1 MRKSACY
8 EPKLTAVL
16 LLSLTAPAGPVL
28 AQPFQGTAFLSPTV
42 ITDADASSLRGV
54 EYTGRGERL
63 IWDYR
68 VFDWITINAYLFEA
82 RYDAS
87 VIEYQVNPEFG
98 SEEAARAEVDTY
110 APAVGRLPA
119 VLLSRARSV
128 HVNAGTPDHPNAARW
143 TVQQVFGG
151 NFHDRSFTIHTGR
164 GEEYIAGGFLEE
176 VLFHEGVHLSLQ
188 DHQDTADWLQ
198 AQQADGGFISDYAR
212 DNPATE
218 DVAESA
224 LAYFVVRFRPDRL
237 SAADRDEIAAAIPNR
252 IAYFDDQGLDWS
264 PYMTAVPALPVPALL
279 IGAALLLVARTRAL
293 AVRVGRRHRAALRT
307 LGC

>member
-1 MRKSACY
+1 MY
-8 EPKLTAVL
+8 ERKLTAAL
-16 LLSLTAPAGPVL
+16 LLSMTALAGPVL

-68 VFDWITINAYLFEA
+68 VFDWITVDAYLFEA
-82 RYDAS
+82 RYDGGL
-87 VIEYQVNPEFG
+87 IEFQVNPEFE
-98 SEEAARAEVDTY
+98 SEEAAREQVDTY
-110 APAVGRLPA
+110 APALGRLPA

-128 HVNAGTPDHPNAARW
+128 HVNSGTPDHPNAARW
-143 TVQQVFGG
+143 RVSQVFGG

-176 VLFHEGVHLSLQ
+176 VLFHEGAHVSLQ
-188 DHQDTADWLQ
+188 DHQDTAGWME

-212 DNPATE
+212 DNPETE

-224 LAYFVVRFRPDRL
+224 SAYFVLRFRPDRL
-237 SAADRDEIAAAIPNR
+237 SAADRDAITAAIPNR
-252 IAYFDDQGLDWS
+252 IGYFDGQGLDWS

-279 IGAALLLVARTRAL
+279 IGAALMLFARARAGL
-293 AVRVGRRHRAALRT
+293 PGR
-307 LGC
+307 